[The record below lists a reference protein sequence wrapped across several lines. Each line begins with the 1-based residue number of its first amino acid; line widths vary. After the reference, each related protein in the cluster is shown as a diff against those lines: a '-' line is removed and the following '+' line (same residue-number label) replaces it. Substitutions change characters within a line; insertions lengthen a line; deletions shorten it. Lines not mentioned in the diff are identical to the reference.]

1 MKILEIALTSNPS
14 AHLTAYLT
22 DNCSELEMK
31 RWTRRPAM
39 LVIPGGAY
47 HFLAEREGEP
57 IAQKFSAMGYQTFV
71 LGYTLHPSSREP
83 YEDAVAAMRTI
94 RENAEQWHVA
104 SRQICVSGFSAG
116 GNLALWLAAGTSSP
130 DSPDADA
137 RPDAIVLGY
146 PSADCEG
153 CAVRP
158 FRALEDGIAEDTWPR
173 LPPAFL
179 WATQEDELVD
189 TWRTVT
195 LWQRL
200 NSAKVPAEMIVFQRG
215 CHGYSTADL
224 ATGRVDGH
232 IAHWL
237 PLCIEWL
244 EALFDL

>member
-116 GNLALWLAAGTSSP
+116 GNLALWAPPRPTVSTLTRDPTPSSWAIPARTAKAAPS
-130 DSPDADA
+130 
-137 RPDAIVLGY
+137 V
-146 PSADCEG
+146 PSALWRTASRRTRG
-153 CAVRP
+153 
-158 FRALEDGIAEDTWPR
+158 RAF
-173 LPPAFL
+173 LPPFSG
-179 WATQEDELVD
+179 QRR
-189 TWRTVT
+189 RTSWWT
-195 LWQRL
+195 LG
-200 NSAKVPAEMIVFQRG
+200 AP
-215 CHGYSTADL
+215 
-224 ATGRVDGH
+224 
-232 IAHWL
+232 
-237 PLCIEWL
+237 
-244 EALFDL
+244 